1 MGSKVKILIVD
12 DEPIVRESL
21 RDWLAYAGYDVTITE
36 TGEAARK
43 LIEEQKYGLLI
54 LDVRLPGKTGL
65 KTLSELK
72 ERYPDIKAVIITA
85 YPTPELAE
93 EARQLGAIDYLS
105 KPVVP
110 AELEKIIR
118 QALLNGEE

>member
-1 MGSKVKILIVD
+1 MGNKVRILIVD

-21 RDWLAYAGYDVTITE
+21 QDWLAYAGYDVTITE
-36 TGEAARK
+36 TGETARK
-43 LIEEQKYGLLI
+43 LIEEQEYGLLI

-72 ERYPDIKAVIITA
+72 ERYPNIKAVIITA

-118 QALLNGEE
+118 QILLNGEE